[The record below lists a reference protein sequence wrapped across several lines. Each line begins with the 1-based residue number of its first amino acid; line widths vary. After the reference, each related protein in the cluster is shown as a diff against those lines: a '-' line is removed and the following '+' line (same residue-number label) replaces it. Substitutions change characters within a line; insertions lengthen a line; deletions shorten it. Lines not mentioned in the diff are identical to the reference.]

1 MQPVKICRKTSLQ
14 NDSEIMYEESSL
26 QTSNEKKYEII
37 QLLLMC
43 CNGNINQKRNKIT
56 SPNWIIFSWSKLFNF
71 NTLPPVDG
79 EIKPDFN
86 MKNVHHNS
94 TVEQIVNFFEVSENS
109 NKQ

>member
-43 CNGNINQKRNKIT
+43 CNGNINQKRNK
-56 SPNWIIFSWSKLFNF
+56 K
-71 NTLPPVDG
+71 
-79 EIKPDFN
+79 
-86 MKNVHHNS
+86 HN
-94 TVEQIVNFFEVSENS
+94 
-109 NKQ
+109 